1 MIFPANIDGAIILSP
16 SNLFYF
22 TGYSNADAAILLTKE
37 ENFYITDKRCFEE
50 AEAVIKGFKIV
61 DSEGSAYAEKAA
73 ELLSRSG
80 GASVGVEYDEISYKN
95 YLSIEKYFKNICSV
109 SDLIGELRAVKNAT
123 ELQKIRSAQAVTDKI
138 YEKVLEIVKPGKFT
152 ELGLQA
158 AIDMMIVSAGGTP
171 AFETI
176 VAFGENTSKPHCHPG
191 DRILKNGDVVTI
203 DFGAKLNG
211 YCSDMTRSFAVG
223 VAPEGY
229 KEVYEAVLNAKNISE
244 DKIKAGMTGKECD
257 AVARNY
263 LTEKGFGQYF
273 THSLGH
279 SLGIDIHESPN
290 LSPRCDKKIPEG
302 AVTSVEPGVY
312 LPGKFGVRIEDI
324 VLFKN
329 SGVEN
334 LTNSPENL
342 IIV

>member
-1 MIFPANIDGAIILSP
+1 MIFPANIDGAVILSP

-22 TGYSNADAAILLTKE
+22 TGYSNADAAILFTKE

-138 YEKVLEIVKPGKFT
+138 YAKVLEIVKPGKYT
-152 ELGLQA
+152 ERSLRS
-158 AIDMMIVSAGGTP
+158 AIDMMIVLAGGTP

-191 DRILKNGDVVTI
+191 NRVLKNGDVVTI
-203 DFGAKLNG
+203 DFGAKIDG

-257 AVARNY
+257 AIARDY
-263 LTEKGFGQYF
+263 LTEKGLGQYF

-290 LSPRCDKKIPEG
+290 LSSRCDKKIPEG
-302 AVTSVEPGVY
+302 AVTSVEPGIY

-324 VLFKN
+324 VVFKN